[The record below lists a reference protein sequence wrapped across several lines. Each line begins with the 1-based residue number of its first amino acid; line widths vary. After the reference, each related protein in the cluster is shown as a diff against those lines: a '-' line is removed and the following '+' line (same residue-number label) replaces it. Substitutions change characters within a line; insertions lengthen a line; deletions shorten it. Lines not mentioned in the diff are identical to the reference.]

1 MGYMDEAAD
10 EKINVLLPSWLFSNF
25 FFLCNKTGDC
35 IHIDNI
41 SCGRL
46 MSWDDIVLF
55 LLSHAIR
62 WNSVDGV
69 FSDSRRRLNVIFFKC
84 NEIPHFYH
92 YGVFRCSLGAL
103 GEIFNYRNDFFTFTN
118 RYQVSYTFITS
129 TFTSNR
135 TNVMKLY
142 FQTT

>member
-1 MGYMDEAAD
+1 MFVIWGYMDEAPD

-25 FFLCNKTGDC
+25 FFRNKTGDC

-62 WNSVDGV
+62 WNSVDG
-69 FSDSRRRLNVIFFKC
+69 I
-84 NEIPHFYH
+84 
-92 YGVFRCSLGAL
+92 
-103 GEIFNYRNDFFTFTN
+103 
-118 RYQVSYTFITS
+118 
-129 TFTSNR
+129 
-135 TNVMKLY
+135 
-142 FQTT
+142 